1 MDVRRLVV
9 GPVQTNCFFLANN
22 KRCIIVDPGADFEKI
37 VSFINAY
44 EYEPVAIFLT
54 HGHFDH
60 IMAVNELREKYKI
73 SVYAA
78 KAESGLLGDE
88 SLNCSLH
95 FGYKYSTKADVLLKD
110 GQWIDVI
117 GMGIK
122 VIYTPGHTAG
132 SCCYYIKDE
141 KLLLSGDTLF
151 YTSIGRT
158 DLPTGDEKTL
168 LNSLDLLMK
177 LPEDVRVLSGHGPET
192 HIGFEKANNPY
203 IRG

>member
-1 MDVRRLVV
+1 MDIKRIVV
-9 GPVQTNCFFLANN
+9 GRVQTNCYIIAKE
-22 KRCIIVDPGADFEKI
+22 KRCIIVDPGDDFEKI
-37 VSFINAY
+37 VSFI
-44 EYEPVAIFLT
+44 ETQDYEPVAIFLT

-60 IMAVNELREKYKI
+60 IMAVNELKDKYHI
-73 SVYAA
+73 SVYAS
-78 KAESGLLGDE
+78 KAEAELLGDE
-88 SLNCSLH
+88 YLNCSVH

-117 GMGIK
+117 GMSIN
-122 VIYTPGHTAG
+122 VIYTPGHTSG

-151 YTSIGRT
+151 YSSVGRT

-168 LNSLDLLMK
+168 MKSLKMLME

>member
-1 MDVRRLVV
+1 MDVKRLVV
-9 GPVQTNCFFLANN
+9 GRVSTNCYFLEND
-22 KRCIIVDPGADFEKI
+22 KKCVIVDPGGDFEKI
-37 VSFINAY
+37 VSFINAH

-60 IMAVNELREKYKI
+60 IMAVNELRDKYKI
-73 SVYAA
+73 SVYAL
-78 KAESGLLGDE
+78 KAESELLGDE
-88 SLNCSLH
+88 GLNCALH
-95 FGYKYSTKADVLLKD
+95 FGYKYSSKADVLLKD
-110 GQWIDVI
+110 GQWVDVI
-117 GMGIK
+117 GLGVK
-122 VIYTPGHTAG
+122 VIATPGHTAG

-141 KLLLSGDTLF
+141 KLLFSGDTLF
-151 YTSIGRT
+151 YTSIGRS
-158 DLPTGDEKTL
+158 DFPTGDEEIL